1 MSRFIN
7 ADDLSMIQIQMMI
20 VIMILIMIL
29 INKKPFIVAR
39 MIFFFIVAGKIKKYK
54 CPGLLHTNK
63 IFL

>member
-39 MIFFFIVAGKIKKYK
+39 MIFFIVAGKIKKYK

>member
-39 MIFFFIVAGKIKKYK
+39 KIKKYK